1 MQQSACKGN
10 IFQSASTLMPRSVA
24 QFVAI
29 KKTKTENKEEKKLGI
44 TVRSVKNIY
53 ANYILSRSVLNLV

>member
-1 MQQSACKGN
+1 MQQRACKGN

-29 KKTKTENKEEKKLGI
+29 KKTKTENKEEKKFGI